1 MFMASSRHQFAIPD
15 LHQLL
20 DSSLFSFPCLVK
32 RPIQGRQARLFY
44 CPKTKI
50 EGAIQYENRSC
61 ENNDS

>member
-1 MFMASSRHQFAIPD
+1 MFMASSCHLSTIPD

-32 RPIQGRQARLFY
+32 RPVQGRQARLFY

-50 EGAIQYENRSC
+50 EGAIQYEKRSS